1 MQESNSSIKISST
14 IISLLSAFWFFTNFQ
29 VSFLRGIKTYL
40 SKWKGK
46 GFDQD
51 LKKLT
56 GILEA
61 GDVAHAQLLVR
72 LY

>member
-1 MQESNSSIKISST
+1 VP
-14 IISLLSAFWFFTNFQ
+14 ISL
-29 VSFLRGIKTYL
+29 VSYQFSFCFLRGLKTYL

-61 GDVAHAQLLVR
+61 GDMAHAQLLVR
-72 LY
+72 LIIKI

>member
-1 MQESNSSIKISST
+1 MFILYSHI
-14 IISLLSAFWFFTNFQ
+14 
-29 VSFLRGIKTYL
+29 VRGLKTYL

-56 GILEA
+56 AVLEA
-61 GDVAHAQLLVR
+61 GNVAQAQLLVR
-72 LY
+72 PYTFHDQS